1 MNFLD
6 ILGWA
11 VFFYLMWQLLR
22 SWVFVQQLKH
32 KMNDAIEEA
41 ELLREAEKA
50 VLALRFEHVEE
61 NGHHVVLAYGKNNK
75 FLGQGLSEDD
85 AAKNI
90 QIYYPRHKILIVNDK
105 ATITK
110 VLDPLQT
117 SNG

>member
-11 VFFYLMWQLLR
+11 VFFYLMWQLLG
-22 SWVFVQQLKH
+22 SWYFVQQLKH
-32 KMNDAIEEA
+32 RVNDAVEEA
-41 ELLREAEKA
+41 ELIREAERS

-75 FLGQGLSEDD
+75 FLGQGLTEDD

-90 QIYYPRHKILIVNDK
+90 QIHYPRHKILIVNDK

>member
-1 MNFLD
+1 MDLLN

-11 VFFYLMWQLLR
+11 LFFYLLWQLLG
-22 SWVFVQQLKH
+22 SWFFVQQLKH
-32 KMNDAIEEA
+32 KINDAVEEA
-41 ELLREAEKA
+41 ELIKEAERS

-75 FLGQGLSEDD
+75 FLGQGTNEDE

-90 QIYYPRHKILIVNDK
+90 QIFYPRHKILIVNDK